1 MSTYTIELRKIC
13 DIYGQNEVE
22 NWFKDFDN
30 KSYLTTKQLEVI
42 NTSGLWSKDKL
53 AHKII
58 EHYYMREIGFETPA
72 LFKHYAKVTMQE
84 IMEEKL
90 PKIYSACLDYD
101 PLINVDF
108 TETFNRKEIQ
118 KNNGS
123 NTNTSSSN
131 SSANSNGTDT
141 QESSGISNSTS
152 NSNSSNF
159 TINSDTPQSRIS
171 KEQIF
176 RGDYASTTSGNEAQ
190 TSVTDNTSNST
201 NASNN
206 SSTSTSSETNN
217 DFNGSF
223 NNNLDNLEE
232 YTKHQIRKFGCFN
245 YFSKINST
253 V

>member
-1 MSTYTIELRKIC
+1 MATYTIELRKIC
-13 DIYGQNEVE
+13 DIYGQDEVE

-84 IMEEKL
+84 IMQEKL
-90 PKIYSACLDYD
+90 PKIYSACLEYD

-108 TETFNRKEIQ
+108 TETFNRKENQ
-118 KNNGS
+118 KNNSTNS
-123 NTNTSSSN
+123 NIATSN

-141 QESSGISNSTS
+141 QESSGTSNSTS

-159 TINSDTPQSRIS
+159 SINSDTPQGRIS
-171 KEQIF
+171 KSQIMA
-176 RGDYASTTSGNEAQ
+176 GDYASSTTSNEAE
-190 TSVTDNTSNST
+190 TNVTDNTSNST
-201 NASNN
+201 NAST
-206 SSTSTSSETNN
+206 SSKTSTSSETSNN
-217 DFNGSF
+217 FNSTF
-223 NNNLDNLEE
+223 NNNTDNLEE
-232 YTKHQIRKFGCFN
+232 YTRHQIRKFGCFN
-245 YFSKINST
+245 YFTKINST